1 MCALVTGVQTCAR
14 PICCD
19 EMAWARMYAQA
30 HERERA
36 GRNALRDVFHGSDSD
51 PHMIRAARE
60 NATAAGLR
68 DAIAFDQRDMA
79 TLPVQQA
86 LRGLAVCNPPYDA
99 RLAADPAL
107 YRTLGDALKRAVPQ
121 WRARSEEH
129 TSELQSLMR
138 NSYAVFC
145 LT

>member
-1 MCALVTGVQTCAR
+1 
-14 PICCD
+14 
-19 EMAWARMYAQA
+19 MYAQA

-68 DAIAFDQRDMA
+68 DAIVFDVRDMA
-79 TLPVQQA
+79 TLPIQQA
-86 LRGLAVCNPPYDA
+86 PRGLAVCNPPYDA

-107 YRTLGDALKRAVPQ
+107 YRTLGDALKRATPD
-121 WRARSEEH
+121 WRASLLCRSEEH
-129 TSELQSLMR
+129 TSEL
-138 NSYAVFC
+138 NSS
-145 LT
+145 